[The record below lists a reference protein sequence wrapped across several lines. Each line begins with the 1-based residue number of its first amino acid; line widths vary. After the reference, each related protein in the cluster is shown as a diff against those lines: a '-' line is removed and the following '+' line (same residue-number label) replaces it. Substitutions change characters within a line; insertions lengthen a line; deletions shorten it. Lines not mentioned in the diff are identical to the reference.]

1 MKDMQTHFEE
11 LRVQITEY
19 ELIRDLA
26 TDRAKREL
34 FDKLAAHFRVL
45 ASEVERSTIS
55 RAGTLKSQRPTSENT
70 SRAAQAIGDRDCKQ
84 KDR

>member
-1 MKDMQTHFEE
+1 MTERQWTAEKDEQLLA
-11 LRVQITEY
+11 LRAAGLKWYVVAKKLGRTE
-19 ELIRDLA
+19 
-26 TDRAKREL
+26 
-34 FDKLAAHFRVL
+34 AA
-45 ASEVERSTIS
+45 TIS

>member
-1 MKDMQTHFEE
+1 MKDMQTHLEK

-45 ASEVERSTIS
+45 ASEVERAIATAGSTS
-55 RAGTLKSQRPTSENT
+55 
-70 SRAAQAIGDRDCKQ
+70 
-84 KDR
+84 